1 MVEGPL
7 KGCEGFLL
15 KIKEGREKLII
26 SVDLLH
32 RSVAVEIDGAS
43 VEPMS
48 LL

>member
-1 MVEGPL
+1 VVEGPL

-26 SVDLLH
+26 SVDLLN

-43 VEPMS
+43 VEPVS